1 MEEQQPL
8 QEKKINIW
16 LPFLLSMMMVGG
28 MLVGSKLNQK
38 EPATK
43 IVIENNDGQNLIGQG
58 RIEELI
64 RYIEAK
70 YVDKID
76 GEDLVEE
83 AIIALLGDL
92 DPHSVY
98 MTSEQVR
105 EADEQ
110 LEGSFVGIGIEY
122 LLLGDTIAVLEAI
135 EDGPA
140 KEAGLRSGDRIVAV
154 YDATLSNDSLA
165 MIDVVKKLRGKKGSD
180 VNVGVL
186 RRGSKEIKRINIRR
200 DRIPIHSVDTH
211 YMLTDKTGYV
221 KVNKFSSTTFD
232 EFMDAVD
239 DMVINNKMEHLVIDL
254 RQNGGGYLNEAIK
267 MLNQIFKEQNKM
279 LVYTEGRSV
288 KRDEYHSAGKIIHPI
303 DKVVILIDENS
314 ASASEIV
321 AGAIQDWDRGL
332 VIGRRSYGKG
342 LVQEQYKLKDGS
354 ALRLTVARYYTPSG
368 RSIQREYKDNE
379 RYHQYVSD
387 RLDSGEL
394 TGENVATQVDSSIFY
409 TSGGREVFSG
419 GGISPDIFI
428 PIDSALLNEKF
439 NKIINRIN
447 PFIFRY
453 IESHDIDLKPDSFLE
468 KFVIS
473 DDMWD
478 AFGRSLKAEEID
490 LDLNENLEKEVK
502 QRLKS
507 RLARHLL
514 KDEMFYRT
522 INHNDKMILKT
533 LEEINDNP
541 LLSKN

>member
-180 VNVGVL
+180 VDVGVL

>member
-1 MEEQQPL
+1 MKEGQEL

-43 IVIENNDGQNLIGQG
+43 IIIENDSGQSSIGQG

-76 GEDLVEE
+76 GDDLVEE
-83 AIIALLGDL
+83 AIIALLEDL

-98 MTSEQVR
+98 MTAEQVKD
-105 EADEQ
+105 ADEQ

-122 LLLGDTIAVLEAI
+122 LMLGDTIAVLDAI
-135 EDGPA
+135 DDGPA

-154 YDATLSNDSLA
+154 YENGIDQDS
-165 MIDVVKKLRGKKGSD
+165 MKMSDVVKKLRGKKGSHVD
-180 VNVGVL
+180 VGII
-186 RRGSKEIKRINIRR
+186 RRGSSEIEKIRINR

-211 YMLTDKTGYV
+211 YMLSDKTGYV
-221 KVNKFSSTTFD
+221 KVNKFSATTFD
-232 EFMDAVD
+232 EFMDSVD
-239 DMVINNKMEHLVIDL
+239 DLVINHEMEHIVIDL

-267 MLNQIFKEQNKM
+267 MLNQIFKEQSKM

-303 DKVVILIDENS
+303 DKVVVLIDENS

-332 VIGRRSYGKG
+332 IIGRRSYGKG

-368 RSIQREYKDNE
+368 RSIQRAYKENE

-394 TGENVATQVDSSIFY
+394 TGENDALKADTSIFY
-409 TSGGREVFSG
+409 TSGGRKVFAG

-428 PIDSALLNEKF
+428 PIDSTLLNEKF

-453 IESHDIDLKPDSFLE
+453 IEQTDLKLDEETFLE
-468 KFVIS
+468 EYVIS
-473 DDMWD
+473 DEMWSS
-478 AFGRSLKAEEID
+478 FSKSLEID
-490 LDLNENLEKEVK
+490 SIDLNLSEGLEKEVK

-507 RLARHLL
+507 RLARHLFD
-514 KDEMFYRT
+514 DEMFYRT
-522 INHNDKMILKT
+522 INYNDKMIQKT
-533 LEEINDNP
+533 LKEINENP
-541 LLSKN
+541 MLSKN